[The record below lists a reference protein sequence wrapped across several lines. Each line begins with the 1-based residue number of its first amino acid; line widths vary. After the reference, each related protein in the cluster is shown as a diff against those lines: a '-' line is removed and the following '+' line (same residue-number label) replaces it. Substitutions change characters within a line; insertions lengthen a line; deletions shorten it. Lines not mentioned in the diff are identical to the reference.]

1 MIYKIQDITLD
12 LSKLTNIYPASVVEF
27 DGDVSEMSL
36 EWTEMNEDKVK
47 ILKYILVFDF
57 TPQGDGNK
65 IKTTIDFVTKD
76 ELIQEM
82 IKVSKLLS

>member
-1 MIYKIQDITLD
+1 MTYKIKNITLD

-47 ILKYILVFDF
+47 ILRYILVLDF
-57 TPQGDGNK
+57 TPPKEDKK
-65 IKTTIDFVTKD
+65 IKTTIDFDTKD

-82 IKVSKLLS
+82 IKVSQLLS